1 MPLPHTI
8 VPTSGAFLTTTTI
21 HAAASS
27 EPVPVQP
34 MRVSRMEVE
43 NFRLLRKVDVAFDRE
58 TTVLVGRNN
67 TGKTSLAEVVSRFLE
82 PKTLKLTIAD
92 FSSEVY
98 DEFLASSA
106 LYLAR
111 DEEAARQAMP
121 SIRLRVTIAYDPASP
136 EYGPLGALIV
146 DLDPL
151 CATAIVEFIY
161 SLRGGLLAEFFEGSE
176 VLASEG
182 LLDTTAL
189 MKLVGG
195 RVPEMFERT
204 LAAIDPNDPGNT
216 RAVPLESVR
225 RLISVDFLKAQRGAD
240 DEKERPGDPIGALFE
255 SLFLAASEAG
265 GAASRRETADNL
277 RLAVSSI
284 EATLAAEI
292 DTMVSGVIPTLEKFG
307 YPGIGNQSLATQTRL
322 DVEKI
327 LSNYTSIRYEGVS
340 GVSLPESY
348 SGLGSRNLVLILL
361 TLLSY
366 YRAFAARQGTPG
378 VHLIFVEEPE
388 AHLHPQMQEVFIHQ
402 LSRLKTLFPEIDGV
416 PGPWSAQFVVSTHS
430 SHVANRAPFSAIRY
444 FRLESTDPK
453 AAQRHSRVLD
463 LTKADLLDEKFLH
476 QYLTLTRSDLFFADK
491 AILVEGTSERLI
503 VPKVIDDWNPHDGA
517 GLSSQYVTILEV
529 GGAYAHKFFP
539 LLDFLGLPS
548 LIITDLDSV
557 AGDKRKSAP
566 VHGGEQTSNA
576 TINRWFPDAKL
587 SPTDLIAEAELDSI
601 IKINRYLAYQV
612 PESSGQ
618 ACGRTF
624 EDAFILA
631 NPALFDLT
639 SGTNL
644 VETEKSA
651 AAIASTYKKSDFAL
665 KFSISETEW
674 LTPRYIRK
682 GLEWLLAYTDPA
694 ELTPEDTKEAVVTVK

>member
-1 MPLPHTI
+1 M
-8 VPTSGAFLTTTTI
+8 
-21 HAAASS
+21 
-27 EPVPVQP
+27 Q
-34 MRVSRMEVE
+34 VSRMEVQ
-43 NFRLLRKVDVAFDRE
+43 NFRLLRDVDVAFDRE

-82 PKTLKLTIAD
+82 PKTLRLTVAD

-98 DEFLASSA
+98 EGFSESNE
-106 LYLAR
+106 LYLAG

-121 SIRLRVTIAYDPASP
+121 SIRLRITIAYDPATP
-136 EYGPLGALIV
+136 EYGPLAALII
-146 DLDPL
+146 DLDPA
-151 CATAIVEFIY
+151 CSTAIVEFIY
-161 SLRGGLLAEFFEGSE
+161 TLRGGLIADFFEGS
-176 VLASEG
+176 ASLLDEG

-189 MKLVGG
+189 MELVGV

-204 LAAIDPNDPGNT
+204 IAAVDPNDPGNT

-255 SLFLAASEAG
+255 SLFLAASDAG
-265 GAASRRETADNL
+265 GSERRRETADNL
-277 RLAVSSI
+277 RSAVSGI
-284 EATLAAEI
+284 EKSLAAEI

-307 YPGIGNQSLATQTRL
+307 YPGIGNQTLATQTRL

-327 LSNYTSIRYEGVS
+327 LSNYTSVRYEGVS

-366 YRAFAARQGTPG
+366 YRAFAIRQGTPG
-378 VHLIFVEEPE
+378 IHLIFVEEPE

-416 PGPWSAQFVVSTHS
+416 PGQWSAQFVVSTHS
-430 SHVANRAPFSAIRY
+430 SHIANRAPFSAIRY
-444 FRLESTDPK
+444 FRLESSDSK
-453 AAQRHSRVLD
+453 AAKRHSRVLD
-463 LTKADLLDEKFLH
+463 LTKADLIDEKFLH

-503 VPKVIDDWNPHDGA
+503 VPKVIDDRNPRNGA

-557 AGDKRKSAP
+557 APSDGKLKSAP
-566 VHGGEQTSNA
+566 VHEGERTSNT
-576 TINRWFPDAKL
+576 TINQWFPGVGL
-587 SPTDLIAEAELDSI
+587 SPTTLISMAESNSI
-601 IKINRYLAYQV
+601 VKANRYLAYQV
-612 PESSGQ
+612 PETSGQ

-631 NPALFDLT
+631 NPALFDLVV
-639 SGTNL
+639 GENL
-644 VETEKSA
+644 VDTENAA
-651 AAIASTYKKSDFAL
+651 AAIASSHKKSDFAL
-665 KFSISETEW
+665 TYSISETEW
-674 LTPRYIRK
+674 QTPRYIRQ
-682 GLEWLLAYTDPA
+682 GLEWLLAFTEPV
-694 ELTPEDTKEAVVTVK
+694 ELAPEDVGELVVAVK